1 MLYGQRRAV
10 GRPSRV
16 ETHSSNIIGKCRGRL
31 SLRKKWPSLLI
42 APRKDIPFGVGKKLL
57 TSYIQGKTTHE
68 SIKKN
73 RLDRLDSFGTLA
85 YEDDEIEQGEV
96 CGKIQSRKW
105 IGKLVAPVSGEI
117 TEINEEMEEDTGLIN
132 TDPYGDGW
140 ILVIEAEDE
149 DDLQS
154 ELKNLIHGDAVQDFV
169 DREIAKTEEE
179 KAKAE

>member
-1 MLYGQRRAV
+1 MADIKGYNMPEELYYHEEHSWAKVEGAKVTV
-10 GRPSRV
+10 GMTDMFQK
-16 ETHSSNIIGKCRGRL
+16 EAG
-31 SLRKKWPSLLI
+31 
-42 APRKDIPFGVGKKLL
+42 DIVFVDLP
-57 TSYIQGKTTHE
+57 E
-68 SIKKN
+68 E
-73 RLDRLDSFGTLA
+73 
-85 YEDDEIEQGEV
+85 EDEVSQGET

-105 IGKLVAPVSGEI
+105 IGKLVAPISGEI

-149 DDLQS
+149 DGLQS

-169 DREIAKTEEE
+169 DREIAKAEEE

>member
-1 MLYGQRRAV
+1 MADIKGYNMPEELYYHEEHSWAKVEGTKVTV
-10 GRPSRV
+10 GMTDMFQK
-16 ETHSSNIIGKCRGRL
+16 EAG
-31 SLRKKWPSLLI
+31 
-42 APRKDIPFGVGKKLL
+42 DIVFVDLP
-57 TSYIQGKTTHE
+57 E
-68 SIKKN
+68 E
-73 RLDRLDSFGTLA
+73 
-85 YEDDEIEQGEV
+85 EDEVSQGET

-149 DDLQS
+149 DELQS

-169 DREIAKTEEE
+169 DREIAKAEEE